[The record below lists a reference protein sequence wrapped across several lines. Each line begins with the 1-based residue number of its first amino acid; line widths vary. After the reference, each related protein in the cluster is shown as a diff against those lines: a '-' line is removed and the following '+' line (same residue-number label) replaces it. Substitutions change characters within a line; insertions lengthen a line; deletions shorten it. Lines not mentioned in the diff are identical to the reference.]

1 MLWSLLS
8 EIESFMSDSQHEEE
22 VKPRGDKTSSQVL
35 TVLELGFLFLT
46 VAQGLEN

>member
-22 VKPRGDKTSSQVL
+22 VKPRGDKMKENEMLLVDYWPVTN
-35 TVLELGFLFLT
+35 
-46 VAQGLEN
+46 QGLTDDL